1 MSYLL
6 DSNIFIQAKN
16 LHYGFDF
23 CPAFWE
29 WLVEENVNGTV
40 YSIEKVANELMAGD
54 DELSEWTKDR
64 TNSFFL
70 PVKAEM
76 LPRMAEVSTWVT
88 GQSYT
93 QAAIEA
99 FVSVADYYLV
109 VHALT
114 TGDTIVTHE
123 KPAGSRKYVK
133 IPDVCVGLGI
143 KTMSPY
149 EMLRNERARFV
160 LGKEE

>member
-16 LHYGFDF
+16 MHYGFDF
-23 CPAFWE
+23 CPAFWN
-29 WLVEENVNGTV
+29 WLLEENSNGKV
-40 YSIEKVANELMAGD
+40 YSIAKVGDELIAGD
-54 DELSEWTKDR
+54 DELAEWAKER
-64 TNSFFL
+64 TAGFFL

-76 LPRMAEVSTWVT
+76 LQRMAEVSTWVT

-93 QAAIEA
+93 QAAIDT
-99 FVSVADYYLV
+99 FLSVADYYLV

-114 TGDTIVTHE
+114 NGDTVVTHE

-143 KTMSPY
+143 KMMSPY
-149 EMLRNERARFV
+149 EMLRKERARFV
-160 LGKEE
+160 LGR

>member
-1 MSYLL
+1 MSHLL

-16 LHYGFDF
+16 MHYGFDF
-23 CPAFWE
+23 CPAFWN
-29 WLVEENVNGTV
+29 WLLEENTNGKV
-40 YSIEKVANELMAGD
+40 YSIAKVGDELIAGD
-54 DELSEWTKDR
+54 DELAEWAKER
-64 TNSFFL
+64 TDGFFL

-76 LPRMAEVSTWVT
+76 LKRMAEVSTWVT

-93 QAAIEA
+93 QAAIDT
-99 FVSVADYYLV
+99 FLSVADYYLV

-114 TGDTIVTHE
+114 TGDIVVTHE

-143 KTMSPY
+143 KMMSPY
-149 EMLRNERARFV
+149 EMLRRERARFV
-160 LGKEE
+160 LGR